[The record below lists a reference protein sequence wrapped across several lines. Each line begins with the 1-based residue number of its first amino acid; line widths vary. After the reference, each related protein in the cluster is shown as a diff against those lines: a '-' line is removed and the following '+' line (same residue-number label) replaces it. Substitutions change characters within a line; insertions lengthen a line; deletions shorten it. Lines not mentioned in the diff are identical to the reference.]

1 MQHRIDIL
9 RSKLAIPNRP
19 DTLERHRLTGLLS
32 PLLHKKLALV
42 VAGAGY
48 GKTTLIGQAL
58 CGLDADAVWY
68 GLDESDRDVA
78 TFLGYLCAGMKRHH
92 PAFGSACESRL
103 HQASLS
109 ERSRKGALLDF
120 LLEVETLVQSHT
132 IIVLDD
138 YHLVQDSPEISEAMA
153 FLLGRMPQSLHFILV
168 SRLEPPLKIS
178 RYRAMREVIDIQ
190 EEDLLFPPEEIG
202 GLCRLIARRD
212 IQRDEAQRLFE
223 DTGGWAAALVLC
235 CGARNGPA
243 FAGPGGKPFSFRR
256 SRRLIFQYL
265 EENVLDRQPLDLQ
278 SFMMKTALLSHLDP
292 PFIDR
297 LFQMENAE
305 EILRSLSRQHLL
317 VFPRG
322 GTGDGFAY
330 HHLLR
335 DFLRQRLARDEGRE
349 GVRRL
354 HLDMG
359 RLMAEE
365 NNLHGAL
372 YHFLEGGHFDEL
384 RRIVAGM
391 AFADFLN
398 CPFGSLA
405 KVFAAIP
412 AEVVQNDA
420 SLLWVGARLSSM
432 KGQMPAALAGF
443 RAARDRFEAAGD
455 DTGSLN
461 CTKDLAFHLYLT
473 GDVAAARKQLETLR
487 KRPHRDPFFQVEI
500 SGYLVL
506 FSAILGEMEAADR
519 CYDAIHDLVS
529 TGSTETAFPGAW
541 MDFCYGYRLH
551 SEGDF
556 QSADAMNR
564 SVLESFTRMG
574 TELLLP
580 LANFQVALTLFY
592 REDPESGLTYAREGL
607 RLADRFGISDAQLG
621 WLLYARGLNGFG
633 TGLLEAAAADAST
646 ALDIFRSQGNY
657 WGQAAVCELKAMIC
671 RARSMNTEAAEHLR
685 AGLSRIEGLHLR
697 VMEGALVLLSAEM
710 MVDEG
715 AWGDAEA
722 LVGSHAEAI
731 GVSKFHRFRNHLLQ
745 ARIHADRQ
753 EPEKAAAA
761 MAAGLELANA
771 YHYSVWVRRQMS
783 WAAPVLASC
792 HASGF
797 MRGYIEQLFK
807 DADPEAA
814 REALLPL
821 EKAGGL
827 PSLQCAA
834 DALLSAMP
842 ERPSPPLFIRCL
854 GSFEVVVGER
864 VIPSECWRNIKAA
877 TLFKYMVLHSAHGFI
892 PKEVLIELVWPDE
905 PEEKTRPRFHV
916 AMTHLRRILEPS
928 LNRGVPS
935 AYILRQGDA
944 YRLDIGSNG
953 RIDFDAFSA
962 ALAAAKAAAGKG
974 AEGTL
979 GRFLRAETMYTGPLF
994 GEDPYLEWAVLDRER
1009 LSSDYL
1015 GALDTII
1022 SLFEG
1027 QADWRSAIRYA
1038 ETYLGLD
1045 SCAEP
1050 VYGALMRCYAHLGE
1064 MARIEKTFDRC
1075 RAALA
1080 AHLDC
1085 PPGDAACSLYETLTG
1100 KKATI

>member
-1 MQHRIDIL
+1 MKHRIHIL

-19 DTLERHRLTGLLS
+19 DTLARHRLTRLLS
-32 PLLHKKLALV
+32 PLFHKKLALV

-58 CGLDADAVWY
+58 HGLDADAVWY

-92 PAFGSACESRL
+92 PAFGSTLESRL

-109 ERSRKGALLDF
+109 KRSWQGVLFDF
-120 LLEVETLVQSHT
+120 LLEFEALVQTHT

-153 FLLGRMPQSLHFILV
+153 FFLERMPRTLHFILV
-168 SRLEPPLKIS
+168 SRREPPLKIS

-190 EEDLLFPPEEIG
+190 EEELLFPPEEIG

-223 DTGGWAAALVLC
+223 NTGGWAAALVLC
-235 CGARNGPA
+235 CSGKSGS
-243 FAGPGGKPFSFRR
+243 AGSWQRGKPFSFRR
-256 SRRLIFQYL
+256 SKRLIFQYL
-265 EENVLDRQPLDLQ
+265 EENVLDRQVPDLQ

-292 PFIDR
+292 AFIDR
-297 LFQMENAE
+297 LFHMENAE
-305 EILRSLSRQHLL
+305 EILRSLSQQHLL

-322 GTGDGFAY
+322 DTGDGFAY

-335 DFLRQRLARDEGRE
+335 DFLRERLARDQGRE
-349 GVRRL
+349 GVVRL
-354 HLDMG
+354 HRDMG

-372 YHFLEGGHFDEL
+372 YHFLEGGHFDEI

-391 AFADFLN
+391 AFGDFLN
-398 CPFGSLA
+398 CPFGFLV

-432 KGQMPAALAGF
+432 RGQMPAALAGF
-443 RAARDRFEAAGD
+443 RAARDRFEATGD

-473 GDVAAARKQLETLR
+473 GDVAAARTQLETLR

-500 SGYLVL
+500 AGYLVL
-506 FSAILGEMEAADR
+506 FSAILGEMDAADGY
-519 CYDAIHDLVS
+519 YDAIHKFVS
-529 TGSTETAFPGAW
+529 TGSTETAFPDAW
-541 MDFCYGYRLH
+541 MDFCYSYRLH
-551 SEGDF
+551 SDGDF
-556 QSADAMNR
+556 ERADAMNR
-564 SVLESFTRMG
+564 GVLESFTRMG
-574 TELLLP
+574 MELLLP
-580 LANFQVALTLFY
+580 LANFQVSLTLFF
-592 REDPESGLTYAREGL
+592 REDPESGLAYAREGL
-607 RLADRFGISDAQLG
+607 CLADRFGISDAQLG
-621 WLLYARGLNGFG
+621 WLLYARGLNGYG
-633 TGLLEAAAADAST
+633 TGSLDAAGADAAAAI
-646 ALDIFRSQGNY
+646 DIFRSLGNY
-657 WGQAAVCELKAMIC
+657 WGQAAVCELRAMIC
-671 RARSMNTEAAEHLR
+671 RARGKNTEAAEHLR

-697 VMEGALVLLSAEM
+697 VMEGALALLSAEM

-715 AWGDAEA
+715 AWGEAEA
-722 LVGSHAEAI
+722 LMGSHGEAI
-731 GVSKFHRFRNHLLQ
+731 GVSKFHRFRNLLLQ
-745 ARIHADRQ
+745 ARIHAGRQ
-753 EPEKAAAA
+753 EPEKAGAA
-761 MAAGLELANA
+761 MAAGLELASS
-771 YHYSVWVRRQMS
+771 YHYSAWVRRQMR

-797 MRGYIEQLFK
+797 MRGTIEQLFK
-807 DADPEAA
+807 DADAETA
-814 REALLPL
+814 RDALLPL
-821 EKAGGL
+821 KKTGGQ
-827 PSLQCAA
+827 SLQCAA
-834 DALLSAMP
+834 DALLSALP
-842 ERPSPPLFIRCL
+842 ERQPPPLFIRCL
-854 GSFEVVVGER
+854 GSFEVAVGER

-877 TLFKYMVLHSAHGFI
+877 TLFKYMVLHWAQGFI
-892 PKEVLIELVWPDE
+892 PKEILMELVWPDE

-916 AMTHLRRILEPS
+916 AMTHLRRILEPA

-935 AYILRQGDA
+935 AYIMRQGDS
-944 YRLDIGSNG
+944 YRLDIGRNG

-962 ALAAAKAAAGKG
+962 ELTAAKEAAGKG
-974 AEGTL
+974 AEGAL
-979 GRFLRAETMYTGPLF
+979 GPYLRAEAMYTGPLF
-994 GEDPYLEWAVLDRER
+994 AEDPYLEWAVLDRER

-1015 GALDTII
+1015 ATLDSII

-1038 ETYLGLD
+1038 ETYLSLD

-1050 VYGALMRCYAHLGE
+1050 VYGALMRCYARLGE
-1064 MARIEKTFDRC
+1064 MARIERTFERC

-1080 AHLDC
+1080 THLDC
-1085 PPGDAACSLYETLTG
+1085 TPGDAACSLYETLTG
-1100 KKATI
+1100 KKPII